1 MIAAILSVWALLAG
15 IALLMAG
22 NGLQGSLLGVRAVA
36 EGFSVAVVG
45 VVMSAYFAGFVAGS
59 IATPRLIRRVG
70 HIRVFGALASI
81 ASTAVLLHAV
91 AVHPA
96 AWGVLRALTGFCYI
110 GLFIVAESWLNDRA
124 TNANRGQLLSVYM
137 IAMTGAMAVGP
148 LLLNL
153 APATGYGLFIL
164 ASVLVSLALVPVA
177 LTGYSAPPF
186 EQQHRLG
193 LGELARA
200 SPLGIAGCLVNGAT
214 SGSLIWLAPLYGE
227 EIGMSIEQI
236 SILTAAAVM
245 GGTVLVWPVG
255 RLSDRFDRRLV
266 LTATAFLGSA
276 IAALAAFFAAA
287 SPLAQIAVVA
297 VVGGLAMPLY
307 SLAVAH
313 TNDHLQP
320 RQMVAA
326 SSGLLLAN
334 GLGGM
339 VGPAAAGGLMQ
350 AVGAGGFF
358 WFPAAA
364 MLGLGLFALYRM
376 TRRAPV
382 PSARQRDFVQ
392 MSRTSSVFAGIAL
405 RDHMDRDLA
414 KMARR

>member
-1 MIAAILSVWALLAG
+1 MIAAVLSVWALLAG

-22 NGLQGSLLGVRAVA
+22 NGLQGSLLGVRAAA
-36 EGFSVAVVG
+36 EGFSVAVTG
-45 VVMSAYFAGFVAGS
+45 IVMSAYFAGFVAGS
-59 IATPRLIRRVG
+59 IAAPWLIRRVG

-81 ASTAVLLHAV
+81 ASTTALLHAV
-91 AVHPA
+91 AVDPA
-96 AWGVLRALTGFCYI
+96 AWSVLRALTGFCYI
-110 GLFIVAESWLNDRA
+110 GLFIAAESWLNDRA
-124 TNANRGQLLSVYM
+124 TNATRGQLLSIYM

-153 APATGYGLFIL
+153 APVTGYGLFIL

-186 EQQHRLG
+186 GEQHRLG
-193 LGELARA
+193 LGELAKI
-200 SPLGIAGCLVNGAT
+200 SPLGVAGCLVNGAT
-214 SGSLIWLAPLYGE
+214 SGSLIWLATLYGE
-227 EIGMSIEQI
+227 ETGMDIEAI
-236 SILTAAAVM
+236 SSFTAAAIV

-266 LTATAFLGSA
+266 LTATALLGGGTA
-276 IAALAAFFAAA
+276 AFAALFAAS
-287 SPLAQIAVVA
+287 SPLVQIAIVA
-297 VVGGLAMPLY
+297 LVGGLVMPLY

-339 VGPAAAGGLMQ
+339 IGPAAAGGLMQ
-350 AVGAGGFF
+350 IVGAQGFF

-364 MLGLGLFALYRM
+364 MLALGGFALYRM
-376 TRRAPV
+376 TRRAAV
-382 PSARQRDFVQ
+382 PNERQRDFVQ
-392 MSRTSSVFAGIAL
+392 MSRTSGVFAGIAL
-405 RDHMDRDLA
+405 RDRMDRDLA